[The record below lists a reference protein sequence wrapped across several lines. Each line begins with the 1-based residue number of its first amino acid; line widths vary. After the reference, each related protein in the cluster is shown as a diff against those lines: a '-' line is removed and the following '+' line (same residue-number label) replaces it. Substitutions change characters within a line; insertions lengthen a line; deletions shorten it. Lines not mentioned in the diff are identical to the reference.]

1 MKDFLQTIKNSINI
15 QLILLFGLIVQI
27 IFCITSVGYFHPDQ
41 HFQIIEF
48 SSLQLHKE
56 NAAKAVWELESN
68 IRPTLQVYLFSG
80 FRIAFEKF
88 AISNP
93 FNQLLI
99 LRLIQG
105 LLFWF
110 FLNYISFFYNKYS
123 TKHNLIITLLI
134 INFSW
139 FLPYSRTLFSSEVT
153 AALIFFPAIF
163 WFHKSQLEK
172 SISILKLIVIGFL
185 IALSFYLRFQLGFAI
200 AGFFILIFFLN
211 KLYKYSI
218 YILIGFLIGVLLNVF
233 IDYQFYHKIV
243 FTPFAY
249 FKINI
254 IEGVAASFGEKSF
267 FYYLGVLAAVI
278 LVAPIS
284 IILLLQYFKISIQK
298 FKHPFV
304 ITCLFFLIGHSM
316 VAHKEER
323 FLFTII
329 NIIPIILSIGGLD
342 YLIKKYQKFKFYKY
356 AINISIVLNT
366 FLLIAFAFIP
376 YSQSIY
382 FIKKISDNKT
392 IQNKT
397 VYCFERNPLQT
408 ESKLPLTFY
417 SNQLNNT
424 CFVNFNS
431 KDSTTFKNNPLPDI
445 IISTYN
451 DLRDQ
456 NFHPEIIGYTPVLYS
471 SALLWRLNVFLQQK
485 GLNTINDIW
494 VVYRLTK

>member
-1 MKDFLQTIKNSINI
+1 VKDYLQTIKNSTHVK
-15 QLILLFGLIVQI
+15 LILLFGLIIQI
-27 IFCITSVGYFHPDQ
+27 VFCITSVGYFHPDQ

-48 SSLQLHKE
+48 SSLQLHKN
-56 NAAKAVWELESN
+56 NAAAAVWELESN

-80 FRIAFEKF
+80 FRIVCEKL
-88 AISNP
+88 SVTNP
-93 FNQLLI
+93 LNQLLI
-99 LRLIQG
+99 LRIIQG

-123 TKHNLIITLLI
+123 TKKNLIVTLLI

-163 WFHKSQLEK
+163 WFHKLQLEK
-172 SISILKLIVIGFL
+172 SITFFKLLIIGFL

-200 AGFFILIFFLN
+200 AGFFMLLFFIN
-211 KLYKYSI
+211 KLYKYSFL
-218 YILIGFLIGVLLNVF
+218 ILIGFAIGVLLNVF

-243 FTPFAY
+243 FTPFVY

-267 FYYLGVLAAVI
+267 FYYLGVLAGVI
-278 LVAPIS
+278 TVVPLS
-284 IILLLQYFKISIQK
+284 ILMLLQYFKISIQK
-298 FKHPFV
+298 FKHPIV

-329 NIIPIILSIGGLD
+329 NILPIILSIGGFD
-342 YLIKKYQKFKFYKY
+342 YLFNKYQTSKIYKY
-356 AINISIVLNT
+356 IINFSISLNII
-366 FLLIAFAFIP
+366 LLIAFVFIP
-376 YSQSIY
+376 YSQSIH
-382 FIKKISDNKT
+382 FINKLSTTKIA
-392 IQNKT
+392 QNKT

-417 SNQLNNT
+417 SSLFRNT
-424 CFVNFNS
+424 RFINFNS
-431 KDSTTFKNNPLPDI
+431 KDSSLINNKPLPNF

-456 NFHPEIIGYTPVLYS
+456 DFRPESKGYTPVLFS
-471 SALLWRLNVFLQQK
+471 STFLWHLNMLLEEN
-485 GLNTINDIW
+485 GMNSINDIW
-494 VVYRLTK
+494 VCYQLNK

>member
-1 MKDFLQTIKNSINI
+1 MKDYLQTIKNSTNI
-15 QLILLFGLIVQI
+15 QWILLFGFIVQI
-27 IFCITSVGYFHPDQ
+27 VFCITSVGYFHPDQ

-56 NAAKAVWELESN
+56 NAATTVWELESN

-80 FRIAFEKF
+80 FRIICERLS
-88 AISNP
+88 ILNP

-105 LLFWF
+105 FLFWF
-110 FLNYISFFYNKYS
+110 FLNYISFFYNKLS
-123 TKHNLIITLLI
+123 SKKNLILTLLI

-153 AALIFFPAIF
+153 AALVFFPALF
-163 WFHKSQLEK
+163 WYHKLKLEK
-172 SISILKLIVIGFL
+172 SITFLKLIAIGFL

-200 AGFFILIFFLN
+200 AGFFLLIFFFN
-211 KLYKYSI
+211 KQYKYSFH
-218 YILIGFLIGVLLNVF
+218 ILLGFTIGVLLNVF
-233 IDYQFYHKIV
+233 IDFQFYHKIV
-243 FTPFAY
+243 FTPFVY

-267 FYYLGVLAAVI
+267 FYYLGVLAAVLTVVPMSVI
-278 LVAPIS
+278 FLI
-284 IILLLQYFKISIQK
+284 QYFKISIQK
-298 FKHPFV
+298 FKHPLV

-323 FLFTII
+323 FLFTVI
-329 NIIPIILSIGGLD
+329 NLLPIVLSIGGFD
-342 YLIKKYQKFKFYKY
+342 YLIKKYYNNKIYKY
-356 AINISIVLNT
+356 TINFSLGLN
-366 FLLIAFAFIP
+366 LLLLVVFIFIP

-382 FIKKISDNKT
+382 FIKKISSNKT
-392 IQNKT
+392 IENKT

-417 SNQLNNT
+417 NSQFKNT
-424 CFVNFNS
+424 RFINFNS
-431 KDSTTFKNNPLPDI
+431 KDSASIKNNPLPEI

-456 NFHPEIIGYTPVLYS
+456 NFHPETLGYTPVLYS
-471 SALLWRLNVFLQQK
+471 SAPLWKLNVFLERK
-485 GLNTINDIW
+485 GVNSINDIW
-494 VVYRLTK
+494 VVYRFNK

>member
-1 MKDFLQTIKNSINI
+1 MKDYFQTIKNSTNI

-27 IFCITSVGYFHPDQ
+27 IFCITGVGYFHPDQ

-56 NAAKAVWELESN
+56 NAATAVWELESN
-68 IRPTLQVYLFSG
+68 IRPTLQVYIFSG
-80 FRIAFEKF
+80 FRIVCESFS
-88 AISNP
+88 ITNP
-93 FNQLLI
+93 LNQLLL

-110 FLNYISFFYNKYS
+110 FVNYISFFYNKYS
-123 TKHNLIITLLI
+123 TEKNLIITLLI

-163 WFHKSQLEK
+163 WFHKLQLEK
-172 SISILKLIVIGFL
+172 SISILKLLIIGVL
-185 IALSFYLRFQLGFAI
+185 IGLSFYLRFQLGFAI
-200 AGFFILIFFLN
+200 AGFFTLIFFLN
-211 KLYKYSI
+211 KLYKYSF
-218 YILIGFLIGVLLNVF
+218 YVLIGFSLGVLFNVF
-233 IDYQFYHKIV
+233 VDYLFYHKII
-243 FTPFAY
+243 FTPFVY

-254 IEGVAASFGEKSF
+254 IDGVAASFGEKSF
-267 FYYLGVLAAVI
+267 FYYLGVLVGLI
-278 LVAPIS
+278 IVPPIS
-284 IILLLQYFKISIQK
+284 ILLLLQYFKISIQK

-304 ITCLFFLIGHSM
+304 ISCLFFLVGHSM

-342 YLIKKYQKFKFYKY
+342 YLARKYQTLKLYKY
-356 AINISIVLNT
+356 IINFSIGLNI
-366 FLLIAFAFIP
+366 FLLIAFVFIP
-376 YSQSIY
+376 YSQSIH
-382 FIKKISDNKT
+382 FIKKLSREEK

-417 SNQLNNT
+417 KKQFKNFQ
-424 CFVNFNS
+424 FVNFNTT
-431 KDSTTFKNNPLPDI
+431 DSSRFQINSLPDI

-456 NFHPEIIGYTPVLYS
+456 NFNPESKGYRPILFS
-471 SALLWRLNVFLQQK
+471 SSLLWNLNVFLEK
-485 GLNTINDIW
+485 NSLNSINDIW
-494 VVYRLTK
+494 VVYKLNK